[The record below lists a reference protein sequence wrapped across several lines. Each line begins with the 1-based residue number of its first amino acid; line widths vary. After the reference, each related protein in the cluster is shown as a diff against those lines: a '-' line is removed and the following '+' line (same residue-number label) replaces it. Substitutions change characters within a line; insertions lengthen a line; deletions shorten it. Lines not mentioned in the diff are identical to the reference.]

1 MKPTFRLR
9 LSFRDVGVIFNPTR
23 AKNALLRCAIE
34 KQNPSGRM
42 RGSLLLGLDSK
53 DRVPPSAFSLLLA
66 ARADRPAFPD
76 LTIPSGSYRFRAN
89 QGPSVDH
96 PLSCMPATASHSP
109 AQGVFSSRLRSSNR
123 FRARGA
129 AAPGRPVLA
138 SHRGVGSMPLLRMSG
153 AASGDDM
160 NFTSSCAA
168 SRSFETA
175 STPTAKST

>member
-1 MKPTFRLR
+1 M
-9 LSFRDVGVIFNPTR
+9 IFNPTR
-23 AKNALLRCAIE
+23 AKDALLRCAVE

-66 ARADRPAFPD
+66 AWADRPAFPD

-96 PLSCMPATASHSP
+96 PLLHARDSFPLPSP
-109 AQGVFSSRLRSSNR
+109 GGLLLSAPIFQQIS
-123 FRARGA
+123 RARG
-129 AAPGRPVLA
+129 GRAWPPSLMRSVLA